1 MKGQQPVA
9 APANPP
15 AGAAAA
21 KPGRRRL
28 PTRPRLLGYLSGV
41 ALAGAVMALALGLP
55 HSRGDGQPAAANVP
69 ASWTRPVVSKAGLA
83 ERSGVKLTRVAM
95 TGAGG
100 LIDLRYQVLDP
111 DKANAL
117 HDKAT
122 PPALVDEQTGLVVN
136 QLLMDHSHHG
146 AYKVGVSYYLVF
158 ENPGNWVH
166 KGSKVSVL
174 LGNAQ
179 VEHVGVS

>member
-1 MKGQQPVA
+1 MEGQQPVA

-21 KPGRRRL
+21 KPGRRWL
-28 PTRPRLLGYLSGV
+28 PTRPRLLGYLTGV
-41 ALAGAVMALALGLP
+41 ALACGVAALALGLP
-55 HSRGDGQPAAANVP
+55 HSQGGRQPAAAKVP
-69 ASWTRPVVSKAGLA
+69 ASWQRPVVSKAGLA
-83 ERSGVKLTRVAM
+83 ERSGVKLTRVAV

-100 LIDLRYQVLDP
+100 LVDLRYQVLDP
-111 DKANAL
+111 DKANTL

-136 QLLMDHSHHG
+136 QLFMGHSHHG
-146 AYKVGVSYYLVF
+146 SYKVGVSYYLVF

-166 KGSKVSVL
+166 RGSKVSVL

-179 VEHVGVS
+179 VEHVAVS

>member
-1 MKGQQPVA
+1 MKGQRPVA

-15 AGAAAA
+15 AGAATT
-21 KPGRRRL
+21 PPRRL
-28 PTRPRLLGYLSGV
+28 RLPARPRLLGYLTGV
-41 ALAGAVMALALGLP
+41 ALVAGVAGVVLGLP
-55 HSRGDGQPAAANVP
+55 HATSGEQPAAANVP
-69 ASWTRPVVSKAGLA
+69 ASWQRPVVSKAGLA

-100 LIDLRYQVLDP
+100 LVDLRYQVLDP
-111 DKANAL
+111 DRANTL

-136 QLLMDHSHHG
+136 QLFMGHSHHG
-146 AYKVGVSYYLVF
+146 SYKTGVTYYLVF

-166 KGSKVSVL
+166 RGSEVTVL

-179 VEHVGVS
+179 VEHVKVA

>member
-28 PTRPRLLGYLSGV
+28 PTRPRLLGYLTGV
-41 ALAGAVMALALGLP
+41 CLAGAVLALALGLP
-55 HSRGDGQPAAANVP
+55 HSQDRRPAAANVP
-69 ASWTRPVVSKAGLA
+69 ASWLRPVVSRAGLA
-83 ERSGVKLTRVAM
+83 ERSGVKLTRLAV

-100 LIDLRYQVLDP
+100 LVDMRFQVLDP

-136 QLLMDHSHHG
+136 QLLMGHSHHG
-146 AYKVGVSYYLVF
+146 AYKAGVSYYLVF

-166 KGSKVSVL
+166 RGSKVTVL

-179 VEHVGVS
+179 VEHVAVG